1 MFDHFWDFDKLVED
15 EAPRWSLYRGISLI
29 LQTCGPNKGFTR
41 VYVMGYGMS
50 AHGFT
55 HV

>member
-1 MFDHFWDFDKLVED
+1 MECPGGD
-15 EAPRWSLYRGISLI
+15 EIVGSHLF
-29 LQTCGPNKGFTR
+29 CGPNKGFII

-55 HV
+55 HD